1 MPSFEPEELD
11 IDVEDFIESCSN
23 KEIEDMIEILIDS
36 GYVEKIKSINN
47 RSMLDN
53 IWNENISKLLD
64 LRLRITPKEEEK
76 ILKIINKYC

>member
-11 IDVEDFIESCSN
+11 IDVENFIESCSN

>member
-53 IWNENISKLLD
+53 IWNENISKL
-64 LRLRITPKEEEK
+64 
-76 ILKIINKYC
+76 